1 MSQDPGDPQTHAVP
15 GAPAPWGLLGTIA
28 WGALGILAWFA
39 VQFAVVV
46 AFIAWRDTAAP
57 GSVNTAQLA
66 HDGFLLAFVTV
77 VAGPA
82 WIAVAVLASRSRGW
96 RARDYL
102 ALVTPR
108 RGEILFGIA
117 CLAALLIT
125 FDLLTFAF
133 GRDVVPRFMRDAYIS
148 ARASNALVLFF
159 IAVAVV
165 APITEE
171 IAFRGFLFR
180 GLSASFLGVGG
191 ALIATSAAWA
201 AMHVQYDW
209 VTLGQI
215 LLIGLLLGWLRW
227 ASGSTLLTI
236 VLHMLT
242 NLVACIQAA
251 IKVEWL
257 S

>member
-1 MSQDPGDPQTHAVP
+1 MQLGNRVNPD
-15 GAPAPWGLLGTIA
+15 PWGLLGTIV
-28 WGALGILAWFA
+28 WGVLGVLAWFA

-46 AFIAWRDTAAP
+46 AFIAWRDTVAP
-57 GSVNTAQLA
+57 GSVNTGQLA
-66 HDGFLLAFVTV
+66 HDGFLLAFVII

-82 WIAVAVLASRSRGW
+82 WIAVAVLASRRRGW

-102 ALVTPR
+102 ALTVPR

-117 CLAALLIT
+117 CLATLLIA
-125 FDLLTFAF
+125 FDLLTLAF
-133 GRDVVPRFMRDAYIS
+133 GREVVPRFMREAYIS
-148 ARASNALVLFF
+148 ARAANSLVLFF

-191 ALIATSAAWA
+191 AVIVTSAAWT

-215 LLIGLLLGWLRW
+215 FLIGLLLGWLRW

-236 VLHMLT
+236 LLHVLA
-242 NLVACIQAA
+242 NLAACIQAA